1 MTVKVKSIPKKNGLH
16 KIPGAEP
23 SARLDPWWWLVAGVI
38 ALVLLLIFG
47 TPDPYQRIVRFVS
60 DGITVTIS
68 ITFVSFF
75 ITLIV
80 GLLGGL
86 GRISKNRYING
97 ATSLYVEVI
106 RGIPLMVQLM
116 WWYFAFPEVIQGFG
130 RSMQIDALAT
140 YRANP
145 YAMAVIGLV
154 ICYGAYMSEIYR
166 AGIQSIPKGQ
176 MEAARSMGMSYIQGM
191 RYVIIPQAIRVIMPP
206 VGNEFVALLK
216 DSSLVSV
223 VAVSDLTRR
232 GREFSAMTY
241 DPVPTW
247 MMVALL
253 YLVLTL
259 VAARVVTFIEKKM
272 SFER

>member
-1 MTVKVKSIPKKNGLH
+1 MTVKVKSIPKKNGLT

-116 WWYFAFPEVIQGFG
+116 WWYFAFPEVIQGVG